1 MSDQTLSN
9 WNHGPSKKA
18 ILDFV
23 EQTMTPGRASFVA
36 VSERIAV
43 FDTTA
48 SCGLRSRCPLN

>member
-23 EQTMTPGRASFVA
+23 EPNHDTWRASFVA